1 MQSLPLWT
9 QLINLFAALL
19 LLLAFAMLTQR
30 RILSLIRLFAAQGFV
45 LALSTLV
52 VGYATDQPELYVSAG
67 VTFGLKVVALPW
79 FLHWLI
85 RKLNVQWDIEAMI
98 NIPVQMLIGI
108 ALVIFAFN
116 LAAPIS
122 AIAGTIT
129 KSTLGIATATILLSF
144 LMMITRR
151 KAVSQVIG
159 FLAMENGLF
168 FAATSATYGMP
179 MVVELGILFD
189 VLVGSLVFGVFFF
202 HIRETFES
210 LDIHHLEKLKER

>member
-1 MQSLPLWT
+1 MAQSLSG

-30 RILSLIRLFAAQGFV
+30 RILSLIKLFALQGFV
-45 LALSTLV
+45 LMLSTAV
-52 VGYATDQPELYVSAG
+52 VAYSTQQTHLYVSAA
-67 VTFGLKVVALPW
+67 VTLVLKVLALPW

-85 RKLNVQWDIEAMI
+85 DKLNVRWDIESVV

-122 AIAGTIT
+122 EMAGTIT
-129 KSTLGIATATILLSF
+129 KSALGIAIATILLSF

-189 VLVGSLVFGVFFF
+189 VLVAALIFGVFFF

>member
-1 MQSLPLWT
+1 MPTVPLSG

-30 RILSLIRLFAAQGFV
+30 RILSLINLFALQGLV
-45 LALSTLV
+45 LMLSTLV
-52 VGYATDQPELYVSAG
+52 VAYSTHQSHLYISAA
-67 VTFGLKVVALPW
+67 VTLVLKVLALPW

-85 RKLNVQWDIEAMI
+85 RKLNVRWDVESIV

-122 AIAGTIT
+122 QMAGTIT
-129 KSTLGIATATILLSF
+129 KSALGIAIASILLSF

-159 FLAMENGLF
+159 FLSMENGLF

-189 VLVGSLVFGVFFF
+189 VLVAALIFGVFFF

>member
-1 MQSLPLWT
+1 MNLPIFA
-9 QLINLFAALL
+9 QLINLCAALL
-19 LLLAFAMLTQR
+19 LLIAFAMLTQR
-30 RILSLIRLFAAQGFV
+30 RILSLIDLFALQGLV
-45 LALSTLV
+45 LAISTAIV
-52 VGYATDQPELYVSAG
+52 AYSARRPELYISALI
-67 VTFGLKVVALPW
+67 TLALKVAFLPW

-85 RKLNVQWDIEAMI
+85 RKLNVRWDVEAVV

-108 ALVIFAFN
+108 VLVIFAFN

-122 AIAGTIT
+122 AIAGTVT
-129 KSTLGIATATILLSF
+129 KSTLGIAIACILLAF
-144 LMMITRR
+144 VMLITRR

-159 FLAMENGLF
+159 LLAMENGLF

-189 VLVGSLVFGVFFF
+189 VLIGSVIFGVFFF
-202 HIRETFES
+202 HIRDTFES

>member
-1 MQSLPLWT
+1 MNLPIHT

-19 LLLAFAMLTQR
+19 LLLSFAMLAQR
-30 RILSLIRLFAAQGFV
+30 RILSLINLFALQGLV
-45 LALSTLV
+45 LVLSTLV
-52 VGYATDQPELYVSAG
+52 VGYSTQNGHLYVSAA
-67 VTFGLKVVALPW
+67 VTLALKVLLLPW
-79 FLHWLI
+79 GLHWLI
-85 RKLNVQWDIEAMI
+85 KKLNVRWDVETLI
-98 NIPVQMLIGI
+98 NIPATMLIGI
-108 ALVIFAFN
+108 VLVIFAFN

-122 AIAGTIT
+122 QFAGTIT
-129 KSTLGIATATILLSF
+129 KATLGIATASILLSF

-189 VLVGSLVFGVFFF
+189 VLVGALIFGVFFF

-210 LDIHHLEKLKER
+210 LDIQHMEKLKER

>member
-1 MQSLPLWT
+1 MPDLAFSS

-30 RILSLIRLFAAQGFV
+30 RILSLINLFALQGFV
-45 LALSTLV
+45 LMLSTLV
-52 VGYATDQPELYVSAG
+52 VAWSTQQSHLYISAA
-67 VTFGLKVVALPW
+67 VTLALKVIVLPW
-79 FLHWLI
+79 FLHWLLG
-85 RKLNVQWDIEAMI
+85 KLNVRWDVESMV

-122 AIAGTIT
+122 QMAGTIT
-129 KSTLGIATATILLSF
+129 KSALGIAIATILLSF

-189 VLVGSLVFGVFFF
+189 VLVAALIFGVFFF